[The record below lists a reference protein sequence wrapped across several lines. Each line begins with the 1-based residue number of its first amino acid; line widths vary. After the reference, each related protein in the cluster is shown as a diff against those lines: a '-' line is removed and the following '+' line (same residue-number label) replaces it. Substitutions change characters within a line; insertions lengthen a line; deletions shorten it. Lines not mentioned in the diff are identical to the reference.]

1 MVERDSKWDGSGRNF
16 MQLRFTWFC
25 TGKVSLIQLKTS
37 LLMDSSSEESIT
49 MYLHNWNNLKGESQ
63 VKLLSTSNLAHHV
76 LLPFRQ
82 ISDTEMNVI
91 SIKDEGWNMSLWDS
105 APQFRYS
112 WNKLT
117 SITSKRNHTP
127 VCFQLCVLFL
137 DIAYCDGGCS
147 CCL

>member
-1 MVERDSKWDGSGRNF
+1 MGWEWKELHAAQIHLILHR
-16 MQLRFTWFC
+16 

-49 MYLHNWNNLKGESQ
+49 MYLHNWNNLKGESR
-63 VKLLSTSNLAHHV
+63 VKLLSTSNLAHHA

-91 SIKDEGWNMSLWDS
+91 SIKDEGWNMSLWES

-112 WNKLT
+112 
-117 SITSKRNHTP
+117 
-127 VCFQLCVLFL
+127 
-137 DIAYCDGGCS
+137 
-147 CCL
+147 